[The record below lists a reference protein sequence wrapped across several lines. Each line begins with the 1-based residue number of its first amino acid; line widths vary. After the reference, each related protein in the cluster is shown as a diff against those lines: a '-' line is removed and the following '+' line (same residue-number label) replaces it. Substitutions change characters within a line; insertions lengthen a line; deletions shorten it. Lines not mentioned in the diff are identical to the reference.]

1 MMEEYQKETTRTLV
15 GVLIVGM
22 LLFLAVSMS
31 SCTGTG
37 HTTHSSG
44 CPAYSINETNYD
56 GTCEI

>member
-1 MMEEYQKETTRTLV
+1 MMEEYQKETTRTLI

-37 HTTHSSG
+37 HVTHTSS
-44 CPAYSINETNYD
+44 CPAYN
-56 GTCEI
+56 